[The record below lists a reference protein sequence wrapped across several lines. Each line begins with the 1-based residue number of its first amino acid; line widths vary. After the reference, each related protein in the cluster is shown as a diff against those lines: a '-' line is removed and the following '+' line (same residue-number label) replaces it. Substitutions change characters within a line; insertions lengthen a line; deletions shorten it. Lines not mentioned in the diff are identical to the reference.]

1 MNNYVFGRKVCL
13 ELIETNAK
21 DILNIFVS
29 DKLLKQLP
37 DLQIVPQVKS
47 ISFLNKLSED
57 QNHQGI
63 VIELKT
69 FNYTNFDDQ
78 KILQYP
84 KILMLDH
91 IQDPA
96 NFGAIIRS
104 AECFDVKLIMIPK
117 DRSVKVNGTVYKTS
131 MGAIKNINIMQVT
144 NLNVAI
150 TKLKKLGYWIYGTS
164 LSTKTTLDKCQFA
177 DKSVIIIGNENK
189 GITNN
194 IAKNCDQLV
203 KINMHGKINSLN
215 ASVAT
220 GIILYELTKG
230 E

>member
-1 MNNYVFGRKVCL
+1 MKKHHTL
-13 ELIETNAK
+13 EKFQENQLDSNAK
-21 DILNIFVS
+21 DILNLFVS

-104 AECFDVKLIMIPK
+104 AECFDVKLIMK
-117 DRSVKVNGTVYKTS
+117 
-131 MGAIKNINIMQVT
+131 
-144 NLNVAI
+144 
-150 TKLKKLGYWIYGTS
+150 
-164 LSTKTTLDKCQFA
+164 
-177 DKSVIIIGNENK
+177 
-189 GITNN
+189 
-194 IAKNCDQLV
+194 
-203 KINMHGKINSLN
+203 
-215 ASVAT
+215 
-220 GIILYELTKG
+220 
-230 E
+230 